1 MRALQSIKCNRGFHF
16 FLMFSAAAIV
26 LSGFACSSRQETT
39 QMQQSHAPSD
49 GPGITVN
56 PHPHQ
61 SGNAEAGRDVY
72 RFETFG
78 NEGFW
83 TDAARLPKG
92 MMDAE
97 FTPKQALEAG
107 LQIDIEAID
116 PAMRKTLETEW
127 KTDLSPQNAPMLNDP
142 RTMVALVNANAIVG
156 IVPKDSNNDKKLD
169 IMAGDKVGIS
179 CTICHTITDKSVFD
193 MPKGGSVGRR
203 VDGPA
208 ALTLN
213 VGKLMATAANS
224 RAVYPNLQLTFMG
237 VSVGRSPSGLGPNS
251 TEAEVDAY
259 LSNPAFYPIGT
270 FDETQDGNGNPVKN
284 VPLFRQDL
292 AAPYGTAG
300 EFGKLD
306 DIGNGSYTTNLDPS
320 TLLTPE
326 GRQFLEK
333 VAGPAGKQLANDYAK
348 ILQETGVTGFPY
360 VKAELVGNVGNP
372 ASIVGRRVDNQKL
385 LDMNAYLDQ
394 LQAPAGAKV
403 NADMAARGRETFR
416 ASCTQCHNAD
426 QSKFVPPTL
435 VDLKTMWKGYA
446 PAPAGMR
453 GDSKLSPIL
462 NSPGIFDDK
471 MIVVDASIRGENRGN
486 ALPLL
491 LDLARTNIFLHD
503 ASVPSLDNLLDPA
516 RGDNAP
522 HPFYI
527 ADASQR
533 ADMVEFLRGLDT
545 NNFDQKRQTA
555 ATFNDYQNTMTFSPK
570 ASPQFG
576 FSLWSV
582 CFILFAGLVAL
593 KIRSKRRITGELPI
607 KNNLAA

>member
-1 MRALQSIKCNRGFHF
+1 LASERLFTFGKKEAAMRFFETIRRNHSFHF
-16 FLMFSAAAIV
+16 FLLFLVAATIV
-26 LSGFACSSRQETT
+26 LSGFGCSSSKETA
-39 QMQQSHAPSD
+39 QMQKPHVPSD
-49 GPGITVN
+49 GPEFTGN

-61 SGNAEAGRDVY
+61 TGNAVAGRDVY

-92 MMDAE
+92 MTDAK

-107 LQIDIEAID
+107 LQIDIEAIE
-116 PAMRKTLETEW
+116 PALRKTLETEF
-127 KTDLSPQNAPMLNDP
+127 KTDLSVQNAPMLNDP
-142 RTMVALVNANAIVG
+142 KTMAALVNANAIVG
-156 IVPKDSNNDKKLD
+156 IVPKDSNNDKKID

-179 CTICHTITDKSVFD
+179 CTICHTITDKSVYD
-193 MPKGGSVGRR
+193 IPTGGSVGRR

-213 VGKLMATAANS
+213 VGKLMAMAANS
-224 RAVYPNLQLTFMG
+224 RALYPNLQQTFLG
-237 VSVGRSPSGLGPNS
+237 ISIGRAPTGLGPNS

-300 EFGKLD
+300 EFSKLD
-306 DIGNGSYTTNLDPS
+306 DISNSSYTTNLDPT

-326 GRQFLEK
+326 GRQFLEMK
-333 VAGPAGKQLANDYAK
+333 AGPAGKQMVSEYEK
-348 ILQETGVTGFPY
+348 ILRETGVTNYPF
-360 VKAELVGNVGNP
+360 VKAEMVGNVGNP

-385 LDMNAYLDQ
+385 LDMSAYLDQ
-394 LQAPAGAKV
+394 LQAPPGATV
-403 NADMAARGRETFR
+403 NPEMAMRGRETFR

-426 QSKFVPPTL
+426 QSKIVPPML
-435 VDLKTMWKGYA
+435 VELKTMWKGYT
-446 PAPAGMR
+446 PVPAGKR
-453 GDSKLSPIL
+453 GDTKLSTIL
-462 NSPGIFDDK
+462 NSPGTFDDK
-471 MIVVDASIRGENRGN
+471 MIVVDASDRGENRGN

-516 RGDNAP
+516 RGDSAP

-527 ADASQR
+527 ADATQR

-545 NNFDQKRQTA
+545 GNSGQKRQTA
-555 ATFNDYQNTMTFSPK
+555 EMNQQGDNRQGS
-570 ASPQFG
+570 SG
-576 FSLWSV
+576 FPLWIGII
-582 CFILFAGLVAL
+582 F
-593 KIRSKRRITGELPI
+593 
-607 KNNLAA
+607 LAAVGIVGMKIKQVASR